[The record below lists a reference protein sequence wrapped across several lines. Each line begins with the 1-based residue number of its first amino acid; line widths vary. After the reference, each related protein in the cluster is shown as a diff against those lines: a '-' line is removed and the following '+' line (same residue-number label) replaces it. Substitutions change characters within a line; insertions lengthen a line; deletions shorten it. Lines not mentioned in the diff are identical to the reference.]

1 MYYNFILDETGDFSS
16 RKSNLKSAVV
26 GVCLQS
32 ESKLDEVDIYNFIK
46 NDFHEKL
53 KLQVNAKFDKL
64 HFTNLLDNEKN
75 LMVKFYSDNL
85 DSLASK
91 FNLKWNLVA
100 FESARDQEGNI
111 LSAISSMSG
120 SEGAATNYITTF
132 ANGIVL
138 SWAKAYY
145 TEKTVPDFK
154 VYVASRIFNQ
164 FHKKQDEN
172 NNNKKPDVYVS
183 QSKLIKKNNYKIAVE
198 KAVQGIFADKILTLF
213 LKHIE
218 VKILHGYTDKNGIKK
233 KRQFFE
239 SEMIKNDVVQQILIS
254 IADAFANVYNND
266 IGKSLEYNVVR
277 TNDKDNALLI
287 DCYKSLSNSAS
298 YSNIIENIIFPS
310 INMHETAKTDNSKDL
325 YWNKK
330 YDEIQEQYNGV
341 LQTLAIK
348 VSNLTDIKR
357 TGFINE
363 IISKLETR
371 YRLSAK
377 RDYIKKD
384 IKRLQSLVR
393 FCHMIPDWENNAVI
407 MRLLN
412 NIDLFLIHKYQNQGM
427 LVEAEKIMKDSTMAT
442 HESEWRLKHILE
454 LNSLVDSFEYNKL
467 DKLYRNKNTG
477 FLGDLEKLNKLYPDI
492 ARSIDIGK
500 AYSIYLSSML
510 ARSKKED
517 YGSDN
522 EKERWELAEKIY
534 KKALEYF
541 SVGDNIRNFDYVRSN
556 FFRIAL
562 AEEKLRIAEKIIFE
576 TAKQVSPLDGT
587 RGNWSLKSKLGISQ
601 AVYRT
606 RVASI
611 IHDEFN
617 DFKQDEELNQFLL
630 LNFLTLLRDLAQ
642 KEINITGADGISD
655 YKFLWDSWKEW
666 LKLQVKIRNGSVGL
680 LKEEFQ
686 PHRGRGIYP
695 ICVVI
700 WRLAQVYRYS
710 SENKMPW
717 QTGKEKN
724 TKELYEYALEYFS
737 GNDSTYRI
745 LIIKLAILADYI
757 LYLLEILSD
766 VRYNSGSLERV
777 DIDYIENV
785 YNDLR
790 DSYEKAKTMSDLK
803 NDILAIHMN
812 ILPNTIHNILAKC
825 NNNDLL
831 GLKDYIRYEY
841 YNRQEDLQNKNDLDS
856 LVDGLI
862 KITKA
867 VPEYY

>member
-1 MYYNFILDETGDFSS
+1 MISVYYNFILDETGDFSS
-16 RKSNLKSAVV
+16 RKSNLKSAIV
-26 GVCLQS
+26 GVCLKS
-32 ESKLDEVDIYNFIK
+32 ETKLDEVDIYNFIK
-46 NDFHEKL
+46 NDFYEKL

-64 HFTNLLDNEKN
+64 HFTNLFGNEKK

-91 FNLKWNLVA
+91 LNLKWNLVA
-100 FESARDQEGNI
+100 FESARDKKGKL
-111 LSAISSMSG
+111 LSVMDSIPG
-120 SEGAATNYITTF
+120 SEGTAFNYINTF
-132 ANGIVL
+132 AEGTVF
-138 SWAKAYY
+138 SWLQSYY
-145 TEKTVPDFK
+145 TDATIPQFNI
-154 VYVASRIFNQ
+154 YIASRVY
-164 FHKKQDEN
+164 
-172 NNNKKPDVYVS
+172 NKNYNTDI
-183 QSKLIKKNNYKIAVE
+183 SKYNHGITSIDNYRTAIGMFAKNVVKDKLLTDCLHHIKI
-198 KAVQGIFADKILTLF
+198 
-213 LKHIE
+213 
-218 VKILHGYTDKNGIKK
+218 KILHGYIECYGLKAERKFFLQDKD
-233 KRQFFE
+233 
-239 SEMIKNDVVQQILIS
+239 KNDVVQQILIS
-254 IADAFANVYNND
+254 IADAFANIYNND

-277 TNDKDNALLI
+277 INDKDNALLI
-287 DCYKSLSNSAS
+287 DCYRSLSNSAY

-393 FCHMIPDWENNAVI
+393 FCHMIPNWENDVAV
-407 MRLLN
+407 MYLLN
-412 NIDLFLIHKYQNQGM
+412 NINLFLIHKYQNQGM

-510 ARSKKED
+510 TRSKKED

-522 EKERWELAEKIY
+522 EKDRWELAEKIY

-601 AVYRT
+601 SVYRT

-666 LKLQVKIRNGSVGL
+666 LNLQVKIRNGSVGL

-686 PHRGRGIYP
+686 PHMGRGIYP

-790 DSYEKAKTMSDLK
+790 DSYEKAKTMPDLK

-812 ILPNTIHNILAKC
+812 ILPNTINHILAKC
-825 NNNDLL
+825 NNNDFLS
-831 GLKDYIRYEY
+831 LKDYIRYEY
-841 YNRQEDLQNKNDLDS
+841 YNKQEDLPNKNDLDR
-856 LVDGLI
+856 LVESLI

>member
-16 RKSNLKSAVV
+16 RKSNLKSAIV
-26 GVCLQS
+26 GVCLKS
-32 ESKLDEVDIYNFIK
+32 ETKLDEVDIYNFIK
-46 NDFHEKL
+46 NDFYEKL

-64 HFTNLLDNEKN
+64 HFTNLFGNEKK

-91 FNLKWNLVA
+91 LNLKWNLVA
-100 FESARDQEGNI
+100 FVSARDQDGNI
-111 LSAISSMSG
+111 LSAIRIISG
-120 SEGAATNYITTF
+120 SEGAAINYITTF

-138 SWAKAYY
+138 SWANAYY
-145 TEKTVPDFK
+145 TEKTVPNFK
-154 VYVASRIFNQ
+154 VYIASRIFNQ
-164 FHKKQDEN
+164 FYKKQDID
-172 NNNKKPDVYVS
+172 NNNKKSDVYFS
-183 QSKLIKKNNYKIAVE
+183 KSKLIDRNNYKIAVE

-218 VKILHGYTDKNGIKK
+218 VEILHGYTENYGLRSESSFFSKNREKK
-233 KRQFFE
+233 
-239 SEMIKNDVVQQILIS
+239 DVAQQILIS
-254 IADAFANVYNND
+254 IADAFANAYNNETGNGLKYEV
-266 IGKSLEYNVVR
+266 IK
-277 TNDKDNALLI
+277 TNDKGTALLL
-287 DCYKSLSNSAS
+287 DCYRNLSNSS
-298 YSNIIENIIFPS
+298 YYTNIIENIIFPS
-310 INMHETAKTDNSKDL
+310 INMQDVLRTSKDV
-325 YWNKK
+325 YWNTR
-330 YDEIQEQYNGV
+330 YDEIQEQYSYI
-341 LQTLAIK
+341 LHILANKI
-348 VSNLTDIKR
+348 SCLTDIAR
-357 TGFINE
+357 RGFVNE
-363 IISKLETR
+363 TISKLESK
-371 YRLSAK
+371 YRSSVK
-377 RDYIKKD
+377 RDYVRKD
-384 IKRLQSLVR
+384 IKRLETLVD
-393 FCHMIPDWENNAVI
+393 FCHMIPQWEKDTDI

-412 NIDLFLIHKYQNQGM
+412 NINLFLVHKYQNQGM
-427 LVEAEKIMKDSTMAT
+427 LDKAKEALNNKNTSLSEV
-442 HESEWRLKHILE
+442 EWRLKNILE
-454 LNSLVDSFEYNKL
+454 LNSLVDGFEYTKL
-467 DKLYRNKNTG
+467 DRIYNKKSTS
-477 FLGDLEKLNKLYPDI
+477 FLGDLEKLNKLCPDS

-500 AYSIYLSSML
+500 VYSIYLSSML
-510 ARSKKED
+510 TRSRSDD
-517 YGSDN
+517 YGYDN
-522 EKERWELAEKIY
+522 KKERWGLAEKTY
-534 KKALEYF
+534 KKAIEYF
-541 SVGDNIRNFDYVRSN
+541 SVDSNIRNFDYVRSN
-556 FFRIAL
+556 YFRLAL
-562 AEEKLRIAEKIIFE
+562 AEGKIRIAEKLLFE
-576 TAKQVSPLDGT
+576 IATQISPLNSE
-587 RGNWSLKSKLGISQ
+587 RGNWSLKSKLGIKHSTYNDK
-601 AVYRT
+601 VKS
-606 RVASI
+606 V
-611 IHDEFN
+611 IHEEFN
-617 DFKQDEELNQFLL
+617 DFKQNKNLNQFLL

-642 KEINITGADGISD
+642 KGINTTGTDGISD
-655 YKFLWDSWKEW
+655 YKFLWDSWSEW
-666 LKLQVKIRNGSVGL
+666 LNVQVKCKKGGIAL
-680 LKEEFQ
+680 LKEEMV
-686 PHRGRGIYP
+686 PSVGRGIYP